1 MVSKTIDYV
10 QDHSAPTGLIVVNMA
25 IGIVELVVLATGAL
39 LLFQHKMAGRRMIA
53 ATGGVVA
60 LHNLSAGVQYK
71 VVGGP
76 PGVELIA
83 YVVGPLTAALA
94 IAAVVMAALPSTGHW
109 CRRAAGHGGV
119 SGRSGRR

>member
-53 ATGGVVA
+53 ANRWRGG
-60 LHNLSAGVQYK
+60 SAQS
-71 VVGGP
+71 
-76 PGVELIA
+76 ER
-83 YVVGPLTAALA
+83 
-94 IAAVVMAALPSTGHW
+94 
-109 CRRAAGHGGV
+109 RRAVQGGGWATGRRADRLRRRPADGRFGDRRRGHGRASV
-119 SGRSGRR
+119 HRTLVPSRGRARWCQRAVGT